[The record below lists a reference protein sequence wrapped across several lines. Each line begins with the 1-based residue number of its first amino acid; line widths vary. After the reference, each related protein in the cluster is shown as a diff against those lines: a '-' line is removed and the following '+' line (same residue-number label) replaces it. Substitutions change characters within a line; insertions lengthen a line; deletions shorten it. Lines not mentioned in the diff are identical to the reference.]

1 MWSHGVRRYAL
12 RGWWASVKKY
22 WIGSIRLAGDV
33 MTGGRQRHGGVVFVI
48 VVCFP
53 AML

>member
-12 RGWWASVKKY
+12 RGWRSSVKKY
-22 WIGSIRLAGDV
+22 WVGSIRLARDV
-33 MTGGRQRHGGVVFVI
+33 MTEGRPRHGYVVFVI
-48 VVCFP
+48 VVCLL